1 MQKSRRQNVE
11 KVKTIVY
18 YRFITHHYSY
28 GGNYMFTIEN
38 FIHGIANV
46 TKSLKASIYGDS
58 LIVNRICYDYE
69 TSNDYEE
76 LFAQISL
83 EQIQPIIELL
93 ADNYICTDI
102 MLIKKDYIEIA
113 VQSQD
118 RNRPTAF
125 MRLDRDSFEV
135 TEHNYHFITSKA
147 SQEYIFALLCSFH
160 NTPDK
165 YEVSSMRL
173 FPKEIITNFE
183 DFCDTFRIC
192 TVKVTSPQNHS
203 ITEFKRIFDAYL
215 FNIAYN
221 FNVPLAVSD
230 FTDMRKFRRIRT
242 RRNGQLFP
250 YKQYKQDLTKY
261 YQQALAT
268 NLPFMQYLAF
278 YHVAEFF
285 FQSISEDEA
294 FHVIASFITRPSFS
308 PYRYEDIH
316 NFYNVIKKKMRDQR
330 DDGVW
335 NERNGLLLCLKR
347 YIPDL
352 STLKASIVRI
362 DSSAIDYCRTTSV
375 PFTDDGKLI
384 DFEDE
389 SERVYSSI
397 RDRIYAVQCA
407 CYDEQQN
414 YAECAAIC
422 QYDDADTASRHHTKA

>member
-1 MQKSRRQNVE
+1 
-11 KVKTIVY
+11 
-18 YRFITHHYSY
+18 
-28 GGNYMFTIEN
+28 MFTIEN

-46 TKSLKASIYGDS
+46 TKSLKASICGDS

-93 ADNYICTDI
+93 ADNYICTDK
-102 MLIKKDYIEIA
+102 MLIKNDYIEIA

-135 TEHNYHFITSKA
+135 TEHNY
-147 SQEYIFALLCSFH
+147 
-160 NTPDK
+160 
-165 YEVSSMRL
+165 
-173 FPKEIITNFE
+173 
-183 DFCDTFRIC
+183 
-192 TVKVTSPQNHS
+192 
-203 ITEFKRIFDAYL
+203 
-215 FNIAYN
+215 
-221 FNVPLAVSD
+221 
-230 FTDMRKFRRIRT
+230 
-242 RRNGQLFP
+242 
-250 YKQYKQDLTKY
+250 
-261 YQQALAT
+261 
-268 NLPFMQYLAF
+268 
-278 YHVAEFF
+278 
-285 FQSISEDEA
+285 
-294 FHVIASFITRPSFS
+294 VIASFITRPSFS

-362 DSSAIDYCRTTSV
+362 DSSAIDYYRTTSV

-397 RDRIYAVQCA
+397 RDRIYATRNAVVHSKYGERLRYEPFKHDKHLGKEIPLMRA
-407 CYDEQQN
+407 VAEEIIISSADRIN
-414 YAECAAIC
+414 YSFV
-422 QYDDADTASRHHTKA
+422 DPTHSLP